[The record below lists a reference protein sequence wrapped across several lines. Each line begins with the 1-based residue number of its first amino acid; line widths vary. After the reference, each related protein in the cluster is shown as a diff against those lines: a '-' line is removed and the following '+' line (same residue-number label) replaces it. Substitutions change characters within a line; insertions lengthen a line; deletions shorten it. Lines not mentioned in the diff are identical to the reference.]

1 MEMSIHINADKNQ
14 IADKVLLPGDPLRA
28 KHIAE
33 TFLENAECY
42 NTVRNMLGFTG
53 TYKGKRVSVQGTGMG
68 MPSMGIYAGELMTS
82 YGVKTAI
89 RIGTCG
95 SIHPDIRLRDVL
107 AAVGAATDSNMN
119 HDRFGSISFAP
130 TASFELM
137 RRAYEAAKQ
146 QGISLTFGNVY
157 TSDKFYDDRLQEK
170 TALMRDYGVMAVEME
185 TAELYTLAAKHGV
198 SALTLLTVSDSLIT
212 NEQTTAEERQTT
224 FNEMIKIALE
234 II

>member
-1 MEMSIHINADKNQ
+1 MSLHINASENA

-33 TFLENAECY
+33 TFLTDAECY

-68 MPSMGIYAGELMTS
+68 MPSIGIYANELMTS
-82 YGVKTAI
+82 YKVKTAI

-95 SIHPDIRLRDVL
+95 TINSNIKLREVI

-119 HDRFGSISFAP
+119 HDRFGTISFAP
-130 TASFELM
+130 TADFELM

-146 QGISLTFGNVY
+146 HDIHVTFGNVY

-170 TALMRDYGVMAVEME
+170 VGLLRNYGVMAVEME

-198 SALTLLTVSDSLIT
+198 SALTLLTVSDSILS

-224 FNEMIKIALE
+224 FHEMVEIALE

>member
-1 MEMSIHINADKNQ
+1 MSIHINADKNA

-33 TFLENAECY
+33 TFLEDVKCY

-53 TYKGKRVSVQGTGMG
+53 TYKGKRVSIQGTGMG
-68 MPSMGIYAGELMTS
+68 MPSISIYANELMTS
-82 YGVKTAI
+82 YGIKTAI
-89 RIGTCG
+89 RVGTCG
-95 SIHPDIRLRDVL
+95 SIHPDIKLRDVL

-119 HDRFGSISFAP
+119 LDRFGSISFAP
-130 TASFELM
+130 TADFELM

-146 QGISLTFGNVY
+146 QGITLTFGNIY
-157 TSDKFYDDRLQEK
+157 TSDKFYDDRLKEK
-170 TALMRDYGVMAVEME
+170 TSLMRDYGVMAVEME

-198 SALTLLTVSDSLIT
+198 SALTLLTVSDSILT